1 MKTKFLIIAAIIAL
15 GITSC
20 KKESDVKKADESAP
34 KVEVKQNFSVTMDVV
49 ADKNDDFPLY
59 YTEDG
64 SINFDGDHAVWT
76 GVKGQTEPQTV
87 VLNLSEEII
96 PTHIR
101 VDFGIKKGAEQG
113 NVTLSKFKVSYY
125 GKDFE
130 FKGADFLKYFIANK
144 DVQTEVDA
152 ANGTIKFLKD
162 SKGTFTHFYYPT
174 QLLVDEIAK
183 LTK

>member
-1 MKTKFLIIAAIIAL
+1 MKTKFLIIATIIAL
-15 GITSC
+15 GMTSC
-20 KKESDVKKADESAP
+20 KKESDAKKSEDTAP
-34 KVEVKQNFSVTMDVV
+34 KVEVKQNFSVTLDVV
-49 ADKNDDFPLY
+49 AEKNDDFPLY

-64 SINFDGDHAVWT
+64 SIKFDGDHAVWT
-76 GVKGQTEPQTV
+76 GVKGQAATQTV

-101 VDFGIKKGAEQG
+101 VDFGIKKGEEQG
-113 NVTLSKFKVSYY
+113 DVTLSKFKVSYY

-130 FKGADFLKYFIANK
+130 FKGSDFMKYFIPNK

-162 SKGTFTHFYYPT
+162 PKGTFTHFYYPQ